1 MGNHNLKV
9 SELTEESKN
18 LKGEAYLAAVAN
30 EFDELDEGSEE
41 DNKKTSDKIKIK
53 NI

>member
-18 LKGEAYLAAVAN
+18 LKGEAYLKAVAD
-30 EFDELDEGSEE
+30 EFLSEPDEGSEE
-41 DNKKTSDKIKIK
+41 DNKETSDKLFKK
-53 NI
+53 